1 MATKKKPSAKKKPS
15 PAQLAARAKFA
26 AMARARAKAAKGK
39 TKSVGKTPLATST
52 KKKPSTRFKPSTS
65 SRHTDT
71 KSHNVKISVMS
82 GYEDIESRLNDLKYL
97 LKRINEYET
106 KLTTLQKIKPQDR
119 TKFDVVA
126 IDKAKDNIQTLKIIA
141 NRLKNKI
148 KI

>member
-39 TKSVGKTPLATST
+39 TKKIGKTPLATST
-52 KKKPSTRFKPSTS
+52 RIKPSRKKPSTS

-82 GYEDIESRLNDLKYL
+82 GVEDIERQLNDLKYL

-106 KLTTLQKIKPQDR
+106 TLTTLQKIKPQNR

-126 IDKAKDNIQTLKIIA
+126 IDKAKNRIKSLKIA
-141 NRLKNKI
+141 AKQLKTMI